1 MDNWNLLGHEWA
13 VDMLRQ
19 HVVHDEVRHAYLF
32 TGTSGLGKRTLALRF
47 AQALNCERPVSAG
60 VPCLLCK
67 TCAQIEAMKY
77 VDLNV
82 IEPTIKDPKDGKIF
96 IPHPNG
102 EIRIDQ
108 IRDLQKSFNLKP
120 YQSKYKVSLFIRF
133 ETANEN
139 ASNALLKTL
148 EEAPAHAILILTAE
162 NTEQLL
168 PTINSRCEILRL
180 RPLPIES
187 VTSDLMSRGIEE
199 ERARLLAHLSGGR
212 PGYARK
218 LIEDVTLLEKRE
230 ERLNDLQTLLPAPR
244 VEKFSYADKL
254 AKDKDVMRQT
264 ILVWL
269 SYWRDVLLRVAGAE
283 TSLIN
288 IDRNMEIEFLAGR
301 LDLSSA
307 RKVVSNHEATLEKM
321 DKNVNA
327 KLLAEVLLLDLPKV

>member
-19 HVVHDEVRHAYLF
+19 HVARNEIRHAYLIA
-32 TGTSGLGKRTLALRF
+32 GASGLGKRTLALRL
-47 AQALNCERPVSAG
+47 AQALNCESPIGAG
-60 VPCLLCK
+60 VPCLICK
-67 TCAQIEAMKY
+67 TCKQIESMKHP
-77 VDLNV
+77 DLNV
-82 IEPTIKDPKDGKIF
+82 IEPTIKDPKDGKTL

-102 EIRIDQ
+102 EIRIEQ
-108 IRDLQKSFNLKP
+108 IRELQKTFNLKP
-120 YQSKYKVSLFIRF
+120 YQSKYRVSLFIKF
-133 ETANEN
+133 ETANESS
-139 ASNALLKTL
+139 SNALLKTL

-162 NTEQLL
+162 SPEQLL

-180 RPLPIES
+180 RPLPIET
-187 VTSDLMSRGIEE
+187 VTADLIQTGIEE
-199 ERARLLAHLSGGR
+199 EQARLLAHISGGR

-218 LIEDVTLLEKRE
+218 LMDDATLLEKRE

-254 AKDKDVMRQT
+254 SKDKDVMRQT

-283 TSLIN
+283 TALIN

-307 RKVVSNHEATLEKM
+307 RRVVGNLESTLEKM
-321 DKNVNA
+321 DRNVNSR
-327 KLLAEVLLLDLPKV
+327 LLAEVLLLDLPKV